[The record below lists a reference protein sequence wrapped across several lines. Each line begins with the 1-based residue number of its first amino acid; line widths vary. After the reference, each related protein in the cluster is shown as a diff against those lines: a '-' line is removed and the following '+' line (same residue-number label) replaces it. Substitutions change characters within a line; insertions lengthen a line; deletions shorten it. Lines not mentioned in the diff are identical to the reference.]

1 MNDWLAGLRELGRR
15 GETAALVTVIQTR
28 GSAPREPGAKMTV
41 GTDLIWDSIGGGQ
54 LEHAAIESA
63 RLLLAEPEGEYTNT
77 VERFQ
82 LGPSLGQCC
91 GGVTSFMIERVPPGR
106 EWVDALMAARQG
118 GYTPIVATAVAGR
131 EKRIFTHDGDVP
143 RGGLALLVKRV
154 METGEPVLERLSGGT
169 RWFIDPL
176 PRTDFDIVL
185 FGAGHVGKAVASV
198 LATLPCTL
206 TWVDSREDQFP
217 EKTPTNVD
225 TRVVREPEALV
236 EDCPAGT
243 FYLVMTHSHP
253 LDFTICERIL
263 KRGDF
268 AYCGLIGSASKRQQA
283 WKRLRLRG
291 ITDAVWNRLTCPIGI
306 EGITGK
312 RPAEIAVAVAAEI
325 LQVRGSMR
333 AAGHELGAST
343 PAGKGKAPAGVTE

>member
-15 GETAALVTVIQTR
+15 GETAALVTVIHTR

-41 GTDLIWDSIGGGQ
+41 GADRIWDSIGGGQ

-63 RLLLAEPEGEYTNT
+63 RLVLTEPEDGYTNT
-77 VERFQ
+77 VERFA
-82 LGPSLGQCC
+82 LNPSLGQCC

-106 EWVDALMAARQG
+106 EWVDALMADRQG
-118 GYTPIVATAVAGR
+118 GRMPVVATAVEGR
-131 EKRIFTHDGDVP
+131 DKQIITHGDDLP
-143 RGGLALLVKRV
+143 RGGLAPLVKRA
-154 METGEPVLERLSGGT
+154 METGEPVLEELTGGT

-176 PRTDFDIVL
+176 TRTDFDIVL
-185 FGAGHVGKAVASV
+185 FGAGHVGKAVAGV

-206 TWVDSREDQFP
+206 TWVDSRQDQFP
-217 EKTPTNVD
+217 EQVPANVD
-225 TRVVREPEALV
+225 SRVVPEPEALV
-236 EDCPAGT
+236 EDCPAGA

-253 LDFTICERIL
+253 LDFAICERIL

-268 AYCGLIGSASKRQQA
+268 AYCGLIGSASKRRQA
-283 WKRLRLRG
+283 RKRLQLKG
-291 ITDAVWNRLTCPIGI
+291 ITEALWNRLTCPIGI

-325 LQVRGSMR
+325 LQVRGKM
-333 AAGHELGAST
+333 LDASDSH
-343 PAGKGKAPAGVTE
+343 K